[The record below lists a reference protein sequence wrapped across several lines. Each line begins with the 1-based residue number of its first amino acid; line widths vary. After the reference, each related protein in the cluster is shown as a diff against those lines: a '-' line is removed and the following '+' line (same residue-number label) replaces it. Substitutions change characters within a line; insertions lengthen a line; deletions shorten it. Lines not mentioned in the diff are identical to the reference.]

1 MSQTNRRGSV
11 IFLHGL
17 QSPNF
22 WVWLWHVYTLA
33 LPTSVLRNRY
43 LSSFYCT
50 LAIIFYSFVGA
61 GPLDGL
67 GRRKGG
73 RRSQRP
79 SRTMCM
85 AQNSHGYPL
94 TTAGIVSRQRQ
105 GPGCNKRGEGLVKL
119 VLYQVNFSP
128 PFTLTLFEP
137 SPSLVLPLSCCRC
150 ESHQQGLEARRHIQD
165 HLASPYFLHV
175 CGEASSQSLL
185 KWLANSFFSVQHKLL
200 FFYRLDIR
208 CFDEYVNSA
217 IESQHAAI
225 KTTHS
230 GT

>member
-50 LAIIFYSFVGA
+50 LAIIVYSFVGA

-94 TTAGIVSRQRQ
+94 TTAWNVSRQRQ
-105 GPGCNKRGEGLVKL
+105 GPGCNKWGEGLVEL
-119 VLYQVNFSP
+119 VLYQVIYFALFILTWSQ
-128 PFTLTLFEP
+128 TLYRASFYLSLF
-137 SPSLVLPLSCCRC
+137 VDVNVTN
-150 ESHQQGLEARRHIQD
+150 RHSKPED
-165 HLASPYFLHV
+165 
-175 CGEASSQSLL
+175 
-185 KWLANSFFSVQHKLL
+185 L
-200 FFYRLDIR
+200 FKNI
-208 CFDEYVNSA
+208 
-217 IESQHAAI
+217 
-225 KTTHS
+225 
-230 GT
+230 